1 MRCVGKCVLRCE
13 VKKQDT
19 QERPDGVL
27 VCGVQKKKG
36 ETERNGKNRD
46 LRRDRPTDLRDQSDA
61 DRGCD
66 LQNDSWI

>member
-1 MRCVGKCVLRCE
+1 MNVCGACVRCVGKCVLRCE

-36 ETERNGKNRD
+36 ETEMCGVKMKKEG
-46 LRRDRPTDLRDQSDA
+46 DREEREKP
-61 DRGCD
+61 GC
-66 LQNDSWI
+66 